1 MCFTK
6 VLVMALRTV
15 KQLLRKDVKLRILE
29 LSEDEKVRQ
38 SKVVT
43 DKVRMDLLI
52 SVKGSG
58 GCN

>member
-1 MCFTK
+1 VCFTK

-43 DKVRMDLLI
+43 DKVRIDLLI

>member
-1 MCFTK
+1 VCFTK
-6 VLVMALRTV
+6 VLAMALRTV

>member
-1 MCFTK
+1 VCFTK

>member
-43 DKVRMDLLI
+43 DKVRIDLLI

>member
-6 VLVMALRTV
+6 VLAMALRTV